1 MSKSAQLR
9 FAVLSSMARG
19 PMTDPFTGPNVERMT
34 ADPNVCF
41 IEGDGVDGGTTTTP
55 PEPKYTDA
63 DMQKAVQTRLSK
75 ETKKFEAQIAELQ
88 GKTAETE
95 TLKAR
100 LAELEEAAENAG
112 KTATEQAQ
120 LKSQKELDKLRREIE
135 DGKKLATE
143 ATARETQARTELR
156 NDRAITKVMGALSS
170 EKAVNADK
178 AAKYALTDIAITHH
192 DDGSMTAT
200 YGDAEDVSVA
210 DAVKA
215 WLKDND
221 NFLPAPAGGAG
232 TPPRAGGGRG
242 AKSTADM
249 NSDELAAEVSRQD
262 ALRGRR

>member
-1 MSKSAQLR
+1 MSKPAQLR

-41 IEGDGVDGGTTTTP
+41 IEGDPPIEPATPVVDA
-55 PEPKYTDA
+55 KYTDA
-63 DMQKAVQTRLSK
+63 DVSK
-75 ETKKFEAQIAELQ
+75 KISQRVNELNKKY
-88 GKTAETE
+88 GTE
-95 TLKAR
+95 IEGLKAQLADTESLKTR

-112 KTATEQAQ
+112 KTATELAQ
-120 LKSQKELDKLRREIE
+120 SKSQKELDKLRREIE
-135 DGKKLATE
+135 DRDKRLND

-200 YGDAEDVSVA
+200 YGDAEDVSVG

-232 TPPRAGGGRG
+232 TPTRPGGGRG
-242 AKSTADM
+242 GKPLHEQTD
-249 NSDELAAEVSRQD
+249 DELIRAANARRAS
-262 ALRGRR
+262 GR

>member
-9 FAVLSSMARG
+9 LAVLSSMARG
-19 PMTDPFTGPNVERMT
+19 PMLDPFTGPNVERMT

-41 IEGDGVDGGTTTTP
+41 NDGGDGGDGGAAAAVATG
-55 PEPKYTDA
+55 EAKYTDA
-63 DMQKAVQTRLSK
+63 DLSK
-75 ETKKFEAQIAELQ
+75 KISARVNDLNRKFGAEIEGLKAQV
-88 GKTAETE
+88 GETE
-95 TLKAR
+95 ALKAR

-112 KTATEQAQ
+112 KTATELAQ
-120 LKSQKELDKLRREIE
+120 SKSQKEIDKLRREIE
-135 DGKKLATE
+135 DRDKRLND

-156 NDRAITKVMGALSS
+156 NDRAITKVMGALAS

-200 YGDAEDVSVA
+200 YGDAEDVSVN

-221 NFLPAPAGGAG
+221 NFLPAPQGGAG
-232 TPPRAGGGRG
+232 TRPGPAGRG
-242 AKSTADM
+242 GKPLHEMSD
-249 NSDELAAEVSRQD
+249 DELIRAANARRAS
-262 ALRGRR
+262 GR